1 MIIEQTYKLLK
12 SRYKSELE
20 NLKIS
25 DNNVLMTAR
34 DIYVDDVKKKW
45 YLMGATIF
53 NISEPD
59 HLAAG
64 RSILEQIN

>member
-25 DNNVLMTAR
+25 DNNVLMTS
-34 DIYVDDVKKKW
+34 
-45 YLMGATIF
+45 G
-53 NISEPD
+53 ISM
-59 HLAAG
+59 
-64 RSILEQIN
+64 SMM